1 MLIDS
6 ISISASP
13 SILLIMDNSLVFC
26 FFARKATAEFFAARQ
41 AFLSSIKHKESPASS
56 LGKSLIKRAFK
67 RLCDLAFSNKRP
79 KLPLGLKF
87 VGFSFV
93 LSCIYE
99 KIPQFCQLMFCSSMG
114 IINNVLSKVVGS
126 RNDRLIKKYSGQVS
140 KINSLEAQMQS
151 MSDVDLASITAKF
164 KQRIVNNETMDG
176 ILPEAFAAVREASQ
190 RTLGL
195 RHYDVQLIGG
205 MVLHEGCISEMGTGE
220 GKTLVATLPAYLNA
234 LFGKKVHVV
243 TVNDYLASRDA
254 EWMGRVFSFLGL
266 TVGTSISG
274 MSGEEKQKAYSCDI
288 TYATN
293 NELGFDYLRDN
304 MAFSSEQ
311 KMLQELSFAI
321 IDEVDSILIDE
332 ARTPLV
338 ISGPSGDHGQVYKAI
353 NTMIPKFTLQI
364 EEGQGKE
371 TEVITP
377 GDYTVDEKHK
387 QVFLSDD
394 GHEKAEEM
402 LIEAGALT
410 QGSSLYDASNIILLQ
425 HLISGLRAHVLFQK
439 NVHYIVKND
448 EVVIV
453 DEFTGRTMEGRRW
466 SEGLHQ
472 AIEAK
477 ENVSIKQ
484 ENQTLASITYQNYFR
499 LYDKLS
505 GMTGTAETEATELQD
520 IYGLEVVVVPPNTA
534 SARTDLSDLI
544 YGTMEE
550 KLDSVLKDI
559 VDCQARKQPVLVG
572 TSSIESSESVSAILQ
587 KNNIKHEVLN
597 AKQHEREAEIVAN
610 AGAPGAVTI
619 STNMAGRGTDIVL
632 GGRLIDDAS
641 ETKIKAWKEMH
652 DDVLK
657 AGGLHI
663 IGTERNESRRVD
675 NQLRGRAGRQGDVGS
690 TRFYLSLEDSL
701 MKIFASEKTASMMK
715 KLGMEEGE
723 ALEHSWLNRTI
734 ANAQK
739 KVEGMHYDARKHL
752 LEYDDVAND
761 QRKVVYELRDELM
774 GKEDVRERFET
785 IRDEVIS
792 DLFAQHISPQTLEE
806 DWDVEGL
813 NDTLVKSYGADLPI
827 QGMVDQGM
835 DIDEMLEVIKA
846 GFAKSHEVKTEKL
859 GPETMRTFEKAV
871 MLRALDH
878 HWKEHL
884 AVMDQLRQSVNLRGY
899 GQKNPVQE
907 YKRESFVMFTE
918 LLETINNE
926 IVKALC
932 SVSFEQVDRQQ
943 KEIIEEREQAERP
956 EPLQRKVPPPR
967 RAKIQQPSRNLK
979 VGRNDPCPCGSGKK
993 YKQCHG

>member
-1 MLIDS
+1 MS
-6 ISISASP
+6 
-13 SILLIMDNSLVFC
+13 
-26 FFARKATAEFFAARQ
+26 
-41 AFLSSIKHKESPASS
+41 
-56 LGKSLIKRAFK
+56 
-67 RLCDLAFSNKRP
+67 
-79 KLPLGLKF
+79 
-87 VGFSFV
+87 
-93 LSCIYE
+93 
-99 KIPQFCQLMFCSSMG
+99 
-114 IINNVLSKVVGS
+114 IINNVLSKVLGS
-126 RNDRLIKKYSGQVS
+126 HNDRLIKKYNSQVN
-140 KINSLEAQMQS
+140 KINSLEEHMKSLSDSDLSS
-151 MSDVDLASITAKF
+151 MTDRLKERLKENAS
-164 KQRIVNNETMDG
+164 VESV
-176 ILPEAFAAVREASQ
+176 LPEAFAVVREASQ

-205 MVLHEGCISEMGTGE
+205 MVLDEGSISEMGTGE

-234 LFGKKVHVV
+234 ITGKQVHIV

-254 EWMGRVFSFLGL
+254 EWMGQVFSFLGL
-266 TVGTSISG
+266 SVGTSISG

-304 MAFSSEQ
+304 MAFSQEQ
-311 KMLQELSFAI
+311 KMQKELSFAI

-338 ISGPSGDHGQVYKAI
+338 ISGPTGDHAQVYKAI
-353 NTMIPKFTLQI
+353 NKMIPSFTLQT
-364 EEGQGKE
+364 EKGEGKE
-371 TEVITP
+371 VEIILP
-377 GDYTVDEKHK
+377 GDYTLDEKHK

-394 GHEKAEEM
+394 GHIKAEDM
-402 LIEAGALT
+402 LIEAGALKE
-410 QGSSLYDASNIILLQ
+410 GSSLYDASNIMLLQ

-439 NVHYIVKND
+439 NVDYIVQND
-448 EVVIV
+448 DVVIV

-499 LYDKLS
+499 LYEKLA

-520 IYGLEVVVVPPNTA
+520 IYGLEVVVVPPNTK
-534 SARTDLSDLI
+534 STRVDHSDLI
-544 YGTMEE
+544 YGTMDE
-550 KLDSVLKDI
+550 KLDAAIKDI
-559 VDCQARKQPVLVG
+559 QDCQKRQQPVLVG
-572 TSSIESSESVSAILQ
+572 TNSIESSESVSALLKKHKI
-587 KNNIKHEVLN
+587 NHEVLN
-597 AKQHEREAEIVAN
+597 AKQHEREAEIIAN

-632 GGRLIDDAS
+632 GGRLPEGANDADRQ
-641 ETKIKAWKEMH
+641 AWKKRH
-652 DDVLK
+652 NAVIDS
-657 AGGLHI
+657 GGLHI
-663 IGTERNESRRVD
+663 VGTERNESRRVD
-675 NQLRGRAGRQGDVGS
+675 NQLRGRAGRQGDIGS
-690 TRFYLSLEDSL
+690 TRFYLSLEDNL
-701 MKIFASEKTASMMK
+701 MKIFASEKTAAMMK
-715 KLGMEEGE
+715 KLGMKEGE
-723 ALEHSWLNRTI
+723 ALEHSWLNKTI

-774 GKEDVRERFET
+774 GTEDVKVRYEI
-785 IRDEVIS
+785 IRDGVIS
-792 DLFAQHISPQTLEE
+792 DLFADHISPKALEE
-806 DWDVEGL
+806 DWDIKGL
-813 NDTLVKSYGADLPI
+813 QDILLRSYGTDIPL

-835 DIDEMLEVIKA
+835 EVQKILEVIQN
-846 GFAKSHEVKTEKL
+846 GFSVSHKVKEDRL
-859 GPETMRTFEKAV
+859 GIEPMRTFEKAV

-907 YKRESFVMFTE
+907 FKRESFSMFTE
-918 LLETINNE
+918 LLDTINIE
-926 IVKALC
+926 IVQALC
-932 SVSFEQVDRQQ
+932 SVNLEQVSTQQ
-943 KEIIEEREQAERP
+943 EKILEEQAQEEKPRQP
-956 EPLQRKVPPPR
+956 QRAAPPKR
-967 RAKIQQPSRNLK
+967 RMASSKQPIKNLK

>member
-1 MLIDS
+1 MS
-6 ISISASP
+6 
-13 SILLIMDNSLVFC
+13 
-26 FFARKATAEFFAARQ
+26 
-41 AFLSSIKHKESPASS
+41 
-56 LGKSLIKRAFK
+56 
-67 RLCDLAFSNKRP
+67 
-79 KLPLGLKF
+79 
-87 VGFSFV
+87 
-93 LSCIYE
+93 
-99 KIPQFCQLMFCSSMG
+99 

-126 RNDRLIKKYSGQVS
+126 RNDRLIKKYSGQVA
-140 KINSLEAQMQS
+140 KINALEPQMQS
-151 MSDVDLASITAKF
+151 MSDDELSSITARL
-164 KQRIVNNETMDG
+164 KQRAEKNETTED

-205 MVLHEGCISEMGTGE
+205 MVLHQGRISEMGTGE

-234 LFGKKVHVV
+234 IFGNKVHVV

-254 EWMGRVFSFLGL
+254 EWMGKIFSFLGL
-266 TVGTSISG
+266 SVGTSISG

-304 MAFSSEQ
+304 MAFSSDQ

-338 ISGPSGDHGQVYKAI
+338 ISGPTGDHGEVYKAI

-371 TEVITP
+371 VQVITP
-377 GDYTVDEKHK
+377 GDYTIDEKHK

-394 GHEKAEEM
+394 GHVKAENM

-410 QGSSLYDASNIILLQ
+410 EGSSLYDASNIILLQ

-499 LYDKLS
+499 LYGKLS
-505 GMTGTAETEATELQD
+505 GMTGTAETEAAELQD

-544 YGTMEE
+544 YGTMDE
-550 KLDSVLKDI
+550 KLDAVLKDI
-559 VDCQARKQPVLVG
+559 VDCQERLQPVLVG
-572 TSSIESSESVSAILQ
+572 TSSIESSESVSEILM
-587 KNNIKHEVLN
+587 KNKIKHEVLN

-632 GGRLIDDAS
+632 GGRLVEGAS
-641 ETKIKAWKEMH
+641 ESEKQSWVENH
-652 DDVLK
+652 DIVIK

-715 KLGMEEGE
+715 KLGMKEGE
-723 ALEHSWLNRTI
+723 ALEHSWLNKTI

-774 GKEDVRERFET
+774 SKEDVRERFET

-792 DLFAQHISPQTLEE
+792 DLFAQHISPQVLEE

-813 NDTLVKSYGADLPI
+813 KNTLKTTYGTDLPL
-827 QGMVDQGM
+827 QGMIDEGM
-835 DIDEMLEVIKA
+835 DVDEILKMIQS
-846 GFAKSHEVKTEKL
+846 GFAKSHEVKAQVI
-859 GPETMRTFEKAV
+859 GADSMRTFEKAV

-907 YKRESFVMFTE
+907 YKRESFSMFTE
-918 LLETINNE
+918 LLDTINIE
-926 IVKALC
+926 IVKALS
-932 SVSFEQVDRQQ
+932 SVNLEQFGAQQ
-943 KEIIEEREQAERP
+943 REINTEREQIDRSEIA
-956 EPLQRKVPPPR
+956 QRKAPPPR
-967 RAKIQQPSRNLK
+967 RSAVQTPKRNLK